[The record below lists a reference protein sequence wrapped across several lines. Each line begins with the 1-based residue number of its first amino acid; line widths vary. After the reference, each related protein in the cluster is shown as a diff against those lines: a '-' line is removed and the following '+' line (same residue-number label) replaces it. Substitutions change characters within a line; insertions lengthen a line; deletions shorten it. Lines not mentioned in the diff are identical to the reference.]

1 MASEVW
7 LLLKADGSP
16 QGKRPAHMLSTLPWG
31 GPDTPDKLAD
41 QAFPDDAPH
50 RVVHLVQIQDSPL
63 IGAPIL
69 DEKVHHEWATLF
81 AAGEPWSVDRASG
94 EPLPYF
100 RAPLYVW
107 FLGTVYRVAGVDP
120 ALAPRLVQGVLG
132 ALACGM
138 VFLLGQRLFSRLR

>member
-50 RVVHLVQIQDSPL
+50 RVVHLV
-63 IGAPIL
+63 
-69 DEKVHHEWATLF
+69 E
-81 AAGEPWSVDRASG
+81 AG
-94 EPLPYF
+94 
-100 RAPLYVW
+100 
-107 FLGTVYRVAGVDP
+107 TIDP
-120 ALAPRLVQGVLG
+120 AVAAVVRAAAEEADKMHHCDCATCSAVRDLKLNQLR
-132 ALACGM
+132 ACG
-138 VFLLGQRLFSRLR
+138 VPVEDSDDAS